1 MEGLFSSLGLK
12 PVPGSSMAVLGKHN
26 PLLVILSFLIALFAV
41 RAFLELSRHIM
52 TVQSRRQR
60 SFWILAAAVSFGGG
74 IWSMHFTAML
84 AYHVGVPIHY
94 DWGRTLL
101 SLAIPVAVA
110 AAGLAILAG
119 WHRAV
124 ARHPVLGPIPALVPI
139 LLVGL
144 LTGLSLVLM
153 HYLGMTALHMHALVY
168 YRPGYIWLTVCLGAA
183 GGIALL
189 WLTARRPRRGDP
201 LMQWGVSLIMAIAV
215 SAMHYAAMS
224 GTEVMPEATQTLP
237 LDQHLFSRT
246 ILSLAIFGTMS
257 VLFLFLSLG
266 IRVDRRLREGDRE
279 LERLQ
284 GYLNAVVNSVRNY
297 AIFMINKDGLIKT
310 WNTGATAIF
319 YVPEATALG
328 SHLARF
334 IARGEELVARANDNP
349 AGVSRNLNAMRADG
363 SEFNAY
369 IVLEPVYLEG
379 ECQGHGVFVQD
390 LTHFLRTREQL
401 TSLRDEARR
410 FEFLAN
416 HDSLTG
422 LLNRRAFLQ
431 QVSESLADRTAS
443 AEHWL
448 MLCDLDHF
456 KQVNDRYGHDVGDQV
471 LRVFSQRARGLFGD
485 AVPLARF
492 GGEEF
497 MALLPG
503 DRETAADQVRR
514 LVRTMEASPVA
525 AGNDVVPVTVSL
537 GLAPCPSGAD
547 DDLQITIQQAD
558 AALYHAK
565 LNGRNQAV
573 FFELRVLLID
583 PDPARADNL
592 RQRIQAQ
599 ATLPVRVMTTRDGMQ
614 AISLANQY
622 VPHLLIV
629 HPPLSGIDVR
639 RFLAWSES
647 EFPGLNVAM
656 VGDLPELEAARLPA
670 GTLRLD
676 PPLTDARIFRLLT
689 DIARQIFHILPSRV
703 PGEAVNNR

>member
-12 PVPGSSMAVLGKHN
+12 SVPGAGMAALGKHN

-52 TVQSRRQR
+52 TVHSRRQR
-60 SFWILAAAVSFGGG
+60 YFWILAAAVSFGGG

-101 SLAIPVAVA
+101 SLAIPILIC
-110 AAGLAILAG
+110 AAGLALLAG
-119 WHRAV
+119 WRRAV
-124 ARHPVLGPIPALVPI
+124 ARHPLLSPVPNLLPV

-144 LTGLSLVLM
+144 MMGLSLVLM
-153 HYLGMTALHMHALVY
+153 HYLGMKALHMRAVVY
-168 YRPGYIWLTVCLGAA
+168 YRPGAFWITVSLGAA

-189 WLTARRPRRGDP
+189 WLTARRERQGDAF
-201 LMQWGVSLIMAIAV
+201 MQWSVALILAIAV
-215 SAMHYAAMS
+215 SAMHYTAMS
-224 GTEVMPEATQTLP
+224 GTEVMPEATQPLP
-237 LDQHLFSRT
+237 VNQHLFSRT
-246 ILSLAIFGTMS
+246 ILSLAIFATMS

-266 IRVDRRLREGDRE
+266 IRVDRRLRQGDRE

-328 SHLARF
+328 AHLARF
-334 IARGEELVARANDNP
+334 IPQGEALVARANENP
-349 AGVSRNLNAMRADG
+349 AGVSRNLSAVRADG

-401 TSLRDEARR
+401 SSLRDEARR

-431 QVSESLADRTAS
+431 QVGESLGDRPEG
-443 AEHWL
+443 AENWL

-471 LRVFSQRARGLFGD
+471 LRVFAQRAEGLFGD
-485 AVPLARF
+485 SVPLARF

-497 MALLPG
+497 MALLSG
-503 DRETAADQVRR
+503 DRETVAGLVQR
-514 LVRTMEASPVA
+514 LVRTMEATPIS

-537 GLAPCPSGAD
+537 GLAPCPNGAD
-547 DDLQITIQQAD
+547 DSLQMAIQQAD

-583 PDPARADNL
+583 PDQARADSL
-592 RQRIQAQ
+592 KQRIQAQ
-599 ATLPVRVMTTRDGMQ
+599 ATLPVRVLTTRDGMQ
-614 AISLANQY
+614 AISLANQF
-622 VPHLLIV
+622 VPHQLIV
-629 HPPLSGIDVR
+629 HPPLTGIDVR
-639 RFLAWSES
+639 RFLAWSEA
-647 EFPGLNVAM
+647 EFPGLSVAIA
-656 VGDLPELEAARLPA
+656 GELPEREAARIPS
-670 GTLRLD
+670 GTLQLEA
-676 PPLTDARIFRLLT
+676 PLADATIYRLLT
-689 DIARQIFHILPSRV
+689 DTARRIFHILPSRV
-703 PGEAVNNR
+703 PDEAVNHH